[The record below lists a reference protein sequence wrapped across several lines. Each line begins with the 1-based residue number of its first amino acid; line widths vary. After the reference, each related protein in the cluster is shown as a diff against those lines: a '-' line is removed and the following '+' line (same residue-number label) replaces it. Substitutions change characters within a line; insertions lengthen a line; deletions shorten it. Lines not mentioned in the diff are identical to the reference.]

1 MFCWNSNQFFIFF
14 SQTTSHQTKTEKQNL
29 KNVTAGS
36 YSAFKLST
44 LQIPNSHYEKKNT
57 WNDHIIANFEFF
69 FSCHY
74 SKTFW
79 LAENLNEIKI
89 SHYGKIFSHI
99 NQNFS
104 FWESAGNT
112 KHFFV
117 SLRLPLFSPRYI
129 ALKLNQQIIT
139 KISNHLT

>member
-1 MFCWNSNQFFIFF
+1 M
-14 SQTTSHQTKTEKQNL
+14 L
-29 KNVTAGS
+29 KNSSSDVMTVM
-36 YSAFKLST
+36 YTIAFDFAVFDVFEALWRLCFAKLST
-44 LQIPNSHYEKKNT
+44 LQIPNSHYEKKKKYSKWAHNCSF
-57 WNDHIIANFEFF
+57 WVF

-99 NQNFS
+99 KQNFS
-104 FWESAGNT
+104 FWESVGNT
-112 KHFFV
+112 KYFFV

-129 ALKLNQQIIT
+129 ALKLNQKIIT
-139 KISNHLT
+139 KISNHLI